1 MLEIKANMFEGRKS
15 LFLFAIAHFLQ
26 HFHFTLT
33 HTQSSLKGKILVE
46 SMDEKKKRIGND
58 VKSIKTKMNFFM
70 MFFLG

>member
-15 LFLFAIAHFLQ
+15 LFLFAIAHFLK

-46 SMDEKKKRIGND
+46 SMDEKKKGLA
-58 VKSIKTKMNFFM
+58 M
-70 MFFLG
+70 MITALKLK